1 VTPEQIRH
9 LAERNAMDTD
19 GEMEVQAVHHEM
31 DNEQRDAFR
40 RAFLL
45 QLMDMWGITV

>member
-1 VTPEQIRH
+1 MTPEQIRH
-9 LAERNAMDTD
+9 LAEENAIDTD
-19 GEMEVQAVHHEM
+19 GEMEVQAINYKM

-45 QLMDMWGITV
+45 QLQDMWGITV